1 MAKKNDV
8 IILGDDG
15 LAEIERSILAEIY
28 GRADADKLIEAVNA
42 DDTELEEDLQELA
55 DEAPAAEE
63 F

>member
-28 GRADADKLIEAVNA
+28 GRADADN
-42 DDTELEEDLQELA
+42 
-55 DEAPAAEE
+55 
-63 F
+63 